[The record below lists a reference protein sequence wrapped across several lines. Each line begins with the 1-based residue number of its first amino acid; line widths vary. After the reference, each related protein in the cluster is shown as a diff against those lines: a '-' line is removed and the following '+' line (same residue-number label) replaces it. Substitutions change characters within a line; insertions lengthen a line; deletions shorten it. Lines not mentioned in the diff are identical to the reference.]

1 MTNLTDHVAIL
12 LTIGFTVYSQLI
24 MRWQVTAAGSLPA
37 EVGGKLQF
45 VWVLLLQPWVISAIV
60 ASFLAG
66 VSWMLV
72 MSRFELSYAFPF
84 MGLNFVLIFLASI
97 VFFGEVLTL
106 SKLLGSLLVIAG
118 IVVLARG

>member
-1 MTNLTDHVAIL
+1 MNRLINHVPIW

-24 MRWQVTAAGSLPA
+24 MRWQVSAAGSMPA
-37 EVGGKLQF
+37 DGSGKLQF
-45 VWVLLLQPWVISAIV
+45 VLLLLRQPWVLSALV

-66 VSWMLV
+66 VSWMLA

-84 MGLNFVLIFLASI
+84 MGLNFVLIGLAGI
-97 VFFGEVLTL
+97 VFFGEALTF
-106 SKLLGSLLVIAG
+106 SKLAGSLLVIAG